1 MFDGID
7 HVILVGPDSG
17 PALRLYRD
25 HLGFEEVGRARVD
38 DLAASALWGLP
49 PGPVEVVDLAKEGSA
64 GGGIRL
70 LEAATLPPAAAART
84 MHRPGPFAVDFYVRD
99 LDALHRSLSAA
110 GYRFRSAPQ
119 RYRLPG
125 TGVDVREVLLEA
137 PEGLVHALVQY
148 LPGQHRCVLGTRE
161 DVAVSEAIAV
171 ATVVD
176 DIDAGLALLRDVL
189 RAEVYLDQ
197 PFSGPAIE
205 TLIGLAPGSSF
216 RTVLLRGPR
225 RRNARAELMA
235 TVPSRDPSTVDPP
248 RTHPRLLLG
257 CVVPDLDDLLAALP
271 PQAGT
276 VHGPVPLVDAVHGG
290 ARVATLRAP
299 WGAFLQFSDIHR
311 TEGI

>member
-7 HVILVGPDSG
+7 HVILVGPDSR
-17 PALRLYRD
+17 PALRLYRE

-38 DLAASALWGLP
+38 DPAASALWGLP
-49 PGPVEVVDLAKEGSA
+49 PGPVGVVDLAKEGSA

-70 LEAATLPPAAAART
+70 LEAATLPRDVAPRT
-84 MHRPGPFAVDFYVRD
+84 MHRPGPFAVDFYARD
-99 LDALHRSLSAA
+99 LDELHRSLTAA
-110 GYRFRSAPQ
+110 GYRFRSTPQ

-125 TGVDVREVLLEA
+125 TGVDVREALLEA
-137 PEGLVHALVQY
+137 PEGLTHAFVQY
-148 LPGQHRCVLGTRE
+148 LPGQHRCLLGTRE

-171 ATVVD
+171 ATVAD
-176 DIDAGLALLRDVL
+176 DVDAGLALLRDVL
-189 RAEVYLDQ
+189 GAEVYLDQ
-197 PFSGPAIE
+197 PFSGAAIE

-235 TVPSRDPSTVDPP
+235 TVPARDPSAVDPP
-248 RTHPRLLLG
+248 REHPRVLLD

-276 VHGPVPLVDAVHGG
+276 VHGPVPLADPVHGG
-290 ARVATLRAP
+290 ARVASLRTP
-299 WGAFLQFSDIHR
+299 WGAFLQFSDTHPK
-311 TEGI
+311 EGT